1 MKRVLLII
9 GLVIS
14 SIMFLVMLWGVLF
27 VSLDGILS
35 LPILGGFCYI
45 FARMLIYRDKEI
57 GSHIG
62 WVLIANGII
71 LTILPICLPSLGVFD
86 AFGIVI
92 CVVLFGSGVAL
103 VVRSKKAKAR

>member
-1 MKRVLLII
+1 MKRVLPII

-14 SIMFLVMLWGVLF
+14 SIMFLVMLRGVLF

-57 GSHIG
+57 GSHVG

-71 LTILPICLPSLGVFD
+71 LTILPLCLPDLGVFG
-86 AFGIVI
+86 ALGIAI
-92 CVVLFGSGVAL
+92 CIVLLGSGVAL
-103 VVRSKKAKAR
+103 VVRSRRMKAK